1 MIAQPATGPITAPA
15 IQAWL
20 APSDSGDVLGE
31 SEADSESVPVP
42 VLVLES
48 ELVPERE
55 SDDPVVVAVAVAE
68 AREVVIDGPG
78 VRVVLGS
85 GKLVSGTNDHQ
96 GST

>member
-20 APSDSGDVLGE
+20 APPDSGDVLGE

-42 VLVLES
+42 VLALES

-55 SDDPVVVAVAVAE
+55 SDDPVVVAVAE

-85 GKLVSGTNDHQ
+85 GKLVNGTNDH
-96 GST
+96 

>member
-20 APSDSGDVLGE
+20 APPDSGDVLGE

-42 VLVLES
+42 VPVLALES

-55 SDDPVVVAVAVAE
+55 SDDPVVVAVAE

-78 VRVVLGS
+78 VRVVVLGS
-85 GKLVSGTNDHQ
+85 GKLVNGTNDH
-96 GST
+96 

>member
-20 APSDSGDVLGE
+20 APPDSGDVLGE

-42 VLVLES
+42 VLALES
-48 ELVPERE
+48 ELVPERGF
-55 SDDPVVVAVAVAE
+55 DDPVVVAVAE

-85 GKLVSGTNDHQ
+85 GKLVNGTNDH
-96 GST
+96 